1 MTRPIDLTQV
11 VNDLVKRVEA
21 LEARDKMA
29 EDPNI
34 LARMPREERRAR
46 LGLSSLHEG
55 VRDHRDIPVLEDP
68 IEVIKVDPIVVEPVP
83 IKDSS

>member
-34 LARMPREERRAR
+34 LARMP
-46 LGLSSLHEG
+46 
-55 VRDHRDIPVLEDP
+55 V
-68 IEVIKVDPIVVEPVP
+68 KNVELV
-83 IKDSS
+83 